1 MTSDKKGLLIRPK
14 FETIY
19 MNLACALA
27 ERSTCSRL
35 KVGCV
40 ITSSD
45 YSRVLA
51 IGYNGNYPGGP
62 NCCDSDEPG
71 KSGCFTA
78 NSLVTTNKGKKK
90 IKNIRVG
97 DLVLTHEGRYKPVTK
112 LFTQPGMKRKFIK
125 LRAGHKANPR
135 CQFVSTDN
143 HPILIERNGETQ
155 WVQADKALVGDFVFR
170 TTTNCRVCE
179 RKIPDFRELC
189 NNCFQKSSKS
199 LASRQKASD
208 RMKMNNPMKSLYFTT
223 KLDNRR
229 VESLIEKQKNSQK
242 LLKDKLFK
250 HVKDYNLDKK
260 YRCVIV
266 DHIGVRPDIILIN
279 WEDKKV
285 IAYEYEK
292 YKRNVNEKKYINNK
306 QYDEI
311 KWFVE
316 QKPQDEWG
324 IYKGFAKIQ
333 IKSIE
338 ELNYTQPIYN
348 IEVEEDHSFV
358 CQSLVVHNCTHSE
371 INALIKCADTHTPKT
386 IFITH
391 APCFMC
397 AKAILSLPNVKLILY
412 KYDYRD
418 MSSVDLLNKALPY
431 TTYQIDDYLKLVKI
445 EYKNCLRDWS

>member
-71 KSGCFTA
+71 KCGCFTA

-112 LFTQPGMKRKFIK
+112 LFTQQGKKRKFIK

-170 TTTNCRVCE
+170 TTTN
-179 RKIPDFRELC
+179 
-189 NNCFQKSSKS
+189 S
-199 LASRQKASD
+199 
-208 RMKMNNPMKSLYFTT
+208 
-223 KLDNRR
+223 R